1 MTEPTCPI
9 CIEKYNKT
17 SHFKIE
23 CHYCNYS
30 ACRECY
36 ETYILQNT
44 ISKCMNCNKEMTREN
59 IVKNFT
65 KKFVSTQYKTHREN
79 CLFEQE
85 KAMLPAT
92 QPVVEQIIENEKI
105 RNEITKTRIEI
116 SKLYQKIRDY
126 EDILNSTS
134 RSKNI
139 ERKSFVRK
147 CPNPD
152 CRGFLSTQWKCN
164 LCERKTCKD
173 CNECMDA
180 DDEHKCDPNSVET
193 AKLLA
198 KDSKTCPNCGEMIF
212 KIEGCFA
219 KDTPILLWDGS
230 IKMSQD
236 ICVGDILVGD
246 DGNPRHVL
254 SLMSGEDEL
263 YQITQN
269 NGMNYIVNSEHT
281 LVFKYSGD
289 KHIVWNETGKY
300 WKIIWFDR
308 KTYIQKSKNF
318 YVKTEKTKENL
329 LDDIKKFK
337 EELNIS
343 DTIEI
348 AVKDYLKINSKHILT
363 NLLGFKNEGINWDS
377 QYIELDPYIL
387 GLWLGDGTHSHPI
400 IASNDIEVQQ
410 YLVEWCKDND
420 AELIHDEGVKFR
432 IRRRGLT
439 NEKDKQVP
447 AITHGSTCDT
457 CKGCRGKKLSICDS
471 ENDDIPFISSHIRT
485 NPFTDLL
492 KKYDLLKN
500 KHIPCQYILNERQIR
515 LKLLA
520 GIIDSDGHV
529 CNHGKRVQIKNSDQR
544 LVNDII
550 LLSRSLGFVV
560 NVTVHQRKNLSI
572 FGKEP
577 KDYKDLFTINLSGVN
592 LGEIPTLINRK
603 KCVGNLPNKD
613 YFRTGISVKSVGKG
627 NYYGWSVDGN
637 KRFLL
642 SDFTV
647 VRNCDQMY
655 CTQCHTPF
663 SWRTG
668 RIETGTVHNPH
679 YFEWLQKRRRL
690 DNQAHL
696 DMIPR
701 CGREIDHHFVRQMVR
716 CPSFVYSPRIITMC
730 RMLIHFREVILPNY
744 ETNRFDDNQD
754 LRVMFLRNHI
764 NEEYFRITLQK
775 REKARQKKEEFY
787 RLFAMM
793 IQCITEII
801 YRYHEE
807 RGDVKPYLDE
817 IETLI
822 GYVNNCLANISRI
835 YSCQK
840 YAISYIN
847 LAMSRA

>member
-173 CNECMDA
+173 CNECIDA

-212 KIEGCFA
+212 KIEGC
-219 KDTPILLWDGS
+219 
-230 IKMSQD
+230 
-236 ICVGDILVGD
+236 
-246 DGNPRHVL
+246 
-254 SLMSGEDEL
+254 
-263 YQITQN
+263 
-269 NGMNYIVNSEHT
+269 
-281 LVFKYSGD
+281 
-289 KHIVWNETGKY
+289 
-300 WKIIWFDR
+300 
-308 KTYIQKSKNF
+308 
-318 YVKTEKTKENL
+318 
-329 LDDIKKFK
+329 
-337 EELNIS
+337 
-343 DTIEI
+343 
-348 AVKDYLKINSKHILT
+348 
-363 NLLGFKNEGINWDS
+363 
-377 QYIELDPYIL
+377 
-387 GLWLGDGTHSHPI
+387 
-400 IASNDIEVQQ
+400 
-410 YLVEWCKDND
+410 
-420 AELIHDEGVKFR
+420 
-432 IRRRGLT
+432 
-439 NEKDKQVP
+439 
-447 AITHGSTCDT
+447 
-457 CKGCRGKKLSICDS
+457 
-471 ENDDIPFISSHIRT
+471 
-485 NPFTDLL
+485 
-492 KKYDLLKN
+492 
-500 KHIPCQYILNERQIR
+500 
-515 LKLLA
+515 
-520 GIIDSDGHV
+520 
-529 CNHGKRVQIKNSDQR
+529 
-544 LVNDII
+544 
-550 LLSRSLGFVV
+550 
-560 NVTVHQRKNLSI
+560 
-572 FGKEP
+572 
-577 KDYKDLFTINLSGVN
+577 
-592 LGEIPTLINRK
+592 
-603 KCVGNLPNKD
+603 
-613 YFRTGISVKSVGKG
+613 
-627 NYYGWSVDGN
+627 
-637 KRFLL
+637 
-642 SDFTV
+642 
-647 VRNCDQMY
+647 DQMY

-679 YFEWLQKRRRL
+679 YYEWLQKRRRL

-716 CPSFVYSPRIITMC
+716 SPSFVFSPRIITMC

-764 NEEYFRITLQK
+764 NEAYFRITLQK

>member
-1 MTEPTCPI
+1 MTEPSCPI
-9 CIEKYNKT
+9 CIEKYNKS

-23 CHYCNYS
+23 CAYCDYS

-36 ETYILQNT
+36 ETYLLQNT
-44 ISKCMNCNKEMTREN
+44 LSKCMNCNKEMTRETL
-59 IVKNFT
+59 VLNFT
-65 KKFVSTQYKTHREN
+65 KKFISTKYKTHREN

-105 RNEITKTRIEI
+105 RNEITKTRVQI
-116 SKLYQKIRDY
+116 SKLYEKIRNY
-126 EDILNSTS
+126 EDILHSNNH
-134 RSKNI
+134 SKQA

-164 LCERKTCKD
+164 LCDRKTCKD

-180 DDEHKCDPNSVET
+180 DDEHKCDPDSVET

-219 KDTPILLWDGS
+219 KNTPILLWDGS

-246 DGNPRHVL
+246 DGNPRNVL
-254 SLMSGEDEL
+254 SLMRGEDEL

-281 LVFKYSGD
+281 LVVKYLGIEELEKFRKSD
-289 KHIVWNETGKY
+289 AFEITVSEYLKLDTKHIN
-300 WKIIWFDR
+300 
-308 KTYIQKSKNF
+308 NF
-318 YVKTEKTKENL
+318 FGFNTKG
-329 LDDIKKFK
+329 
-337 EELNIS
+337 
-343 DTIEI
+343 
-348 AVKDYLKINSKHILT
+348 VM
-363 NLLGFKNEGINWDS
+363 DS
-377 QYIELDPYIL
+377 
-387 GLWLGDGTHSHPI
+387 
-400 IASNDIEVQQ
+400 
-410 YLVEWCKDND
+410 
-420 AELIHDEGVKFR
+420 
-432 IRRRGLT
+432 
-439 NEKDKQVP
+439 
-447 AITHGSTCDT
+447 
-457 CKGCRGKKLSICDS
+457 
-471 ENDDIPFISSHIRT
+471 
-485 NPFTDLL
+485 
-492 KKYDLLKN
+492 
-500 KHIPCQYILNERQIR
+500 
-515 LKLLA
+515 
-520 GIIDSDGHV
+520 
-529 CNHGKRVQIKNSDQR
+529 
-544 LVNDII
+544 
-550 LLSRSLGFVV
+550 
-560 NVTVHQRKNLSI
+560 
-572 FGKEP
+572 
-577 KDYKDLFTINLSGVN
+577 
-592 LGEIPTLINRK
+592 
-603 KCVGNLPNKD
+603 
-613 YFRTGISVKSVGKG
+613 ISVKSVGKG

-663 SWRTG
+663 SWKTG
-668 RIETGTVHNPH
+668 KIETGTVHNPH
-679 YFEWLQKRRRL
+679 YFEWLQKRRQL

-716 CPSFVYSPRIITMC
+716 STSFVFSPRITSLC
-730 RMLIHFREVILPNY
+730 RHLIHFREVILPNY
-744 ETNRFDDNQD
+744 QTNRFDDNQD
-754 LRVMFLRNHI
+754 LRVMFLRNYI
-764 NEEYFRITLQK
+764 DEVYFRVTLQK

-793 IQCITEII
+793 IQCITEIV

-807 RGDVKPYLDE
+807 KGDVLPYLNE

-822 GYVNNCLANISRI
+822 EYVNNCLANISRT

-840 YAISYIN
+840 YSISYIN
-847 LAMSRA
+847 LVISRA